1 MYCLLSTTGALPF
14 CPLTPTKEGSMKH
27 PSLFPAHP
35 DTQPKPMV
43 SDHQMVALIE
53 VMGQIVT
60 AYFERA
66 REGESDAE

>member
-1 MYCLLSTTGALPF
+1 
-14 CPLTPTKEGSMKH
+14 
-27 PSLFPAHP
+27 
-35 DTQPKPMV
+35 MV
-43 SDHQMVALIE
+43 SDRQMVALIE